1 MFPRCVIGGLTL
13 AALVAAAG
21 CGGGGQAKSAVA
33 ESSPSTLGVE
43 VESLRNSDVCSVAAD
58 RFWNSRTSMPFRSL
72 RMLIH
77 ADHFDYT
84 SHYSRDSKRCL
95 VLVWTWAI
103 ENTSRTDWQTVFDS
117 LEATEVA
124 SMVSRTNTTSG
135 VIDVFKLEQG
145 SLVEGGLPHKVLKPT
160 ADNVAWFRDLMMK

>member
-13 AALVAAAG
+13 AALIVAVG
-21 CGGGGQAKSAVA
+21 CGSGGQAKSAVA
-33 ESSPSTLGVE
+33 ESSPSTPGGE
-43 VESLRNSDVCSVAAD
+43 ESLRTSEVCSVAAD
-58 RFWNSRTSMPFRSL
+58 RFWNSRTTMPFRSL

-77 ADHFDYT
+77 ADQFDYT
-84 SHYSRDSKRCL
+84 SHYNRDLKRCF

-117 LEATEVA
+117 LEATEIA
-124 SMVSRTNTTSG
+124 SMVSKTNTTSG
-135 VIDVFKLEQG
+135 AIDVFKLEQG
-145 SLVEGGLPHKVLKPT
+145 HLVEGGMPHKVLQPT